1 MSFFMKDIRAGWY
14 DRRFAVYLFI
24 FRTVRLTAI
33 KLSGFK
39 SFVDPTTIQ
48 IQGQLVGVVG
58 PNGCGKSNII
68 DAVRWVLG
76 ESRASELRGE
86 SMRDVI
92 FSGTLARKSSG
103 RASVELAFD
112 NDEDRV
118 FGQWG
123 RYDELAVRRVLTRE
137 GGSSYHI
144 NSMNVRRRDIQDIFM
159 GTGLGPRAYAIIGQG
174 MIARII
180 EARPEELRVFL
191 EEAAGVSKYRERRR
205 ETENRLQDTRENL
218 TRVSDILR
226 EINQSLEKLE
236 EQAVVAEKYYALQ
249 KEQDEKQ
256 KLLWLLEKK
265 NAEQEH
271 ARLTVEAEKAKT
283 ALEAMNADLVR
294 HDGMLEVLRQEHAQ
308 ASDGL
313 HAAQGTLYQTNASIG
328 SLEAEIRYVIE
339 SRNRLQA
346 QIGTYSQQREQW
358 QKQET
363 NYIAEHEAASTQ
375 LLELAVLCEETRR
388 IVEQLA
394 DDLPEMEEAQRKIQA
409 TCNALHDK
417 ALQVRQQIALS
428 SAGHKNITGIL
439 SDLAMRK
446 ERLTQEKNGMAVPD
460 EAAFL
465 ALQQEQAEKEM
476 QLEAEH
482 GKLVLLQ
489 DSHPEL
495 EEKRRVL
502 QEQVEKRSAE
512 LAQTDARLSALTQIQ
527 ERAQAHGETESWL
540 KKYELAD
547 LPPIWHRLQV
557 EPGWET
563 ALEAVLGDR
572 IFAREMSRLEWVD
585 SFMDD
590 PPAARLSFFSATANS
605 ESPENADHREEALI
619 PFLTL
624 LKLQDQ
630 RLTPVLSGWMSRI
643 FIVQDMKEALAKR
656 QALPEGACFVLK
668 QGHLVDRQSVR
679 FYAPESEKE
688 GMFARQQEIENLA
701 SRFQDD
707 QKRLQDERMQL
718 VQRESDVARCNR
730 EIQEVHQRAT
740 ELTRQLHA
748 IQLQVVRQSEL
759 RDRYLQR
766 NSQIETVL
774 AEITA
779 QENEQREILAAE
791 EVRMEEL
798 DASLAEMQSQEEE
811 ARDVLLEKE
820 GGLAAFR
827 QRIRESERAA
837 QEAEFSEKSLKNRV
851 GELAKHIETAR
862 AQASQMSDS
871 VQQGQLAL
879 QELDDKVAQD
889 NLQVLLEQRL
899 DQEKAL
905 AALRQDLE
913 EVAQK
918 LREKQE
924 ERMEAERNLQPQRD
938 TIVNMQLKE
947 QAARINVEQY
957 AQKLDESG
965 ADIAVLSPMLHSGL
979 RPSSLQ
985 GEVTRLSNAI
995 TALGAVNLAA
1005 AGELSET
1012 QQRRNFLEEQYT
1024 DLTSAIE
1031 TLEDAIR
1038 RIDRETRTLLQDTFD
1053 QVNTHLS
1060 EVFPMLFGGGQASL
1074 IMTGDEILDAGVQIM
1089 VQPPGKK
1096 NVTIHLLSGGEKALA
1111 AIALVFSLFQLNPA
1125 PFCLLDEVDAP
1136 LDDANTERFCNMVKR
1151 MSAKTQFLF
1160 ISHNKIAM
1168 EMAQQLIG
1176 VTMQEQGVSRI
1187 VSVDIEKAAE
1197 FSSEVQ
1203 TA

>member
-1 MSFFMKDIRAGWY
+1 M
-14 DRRFAVYLFI
+14 
-24 FRTVRLTAI
+24 RLTSI

-92 FSGTLARKSSG
+92 FNGTTERRPSG

-112 NDEDRV
+112 NDDDRV

-123 RYDELAVRRVLTRE
+123 RYDELAVRRVLMRE

-144 NSMNVRRRDIQDIFM
+144 NNMNVRRRDIQDIFM

-180 EARPEELRVFL
+180 EARPEELRIFL

-265 NAEQEH
+265 NAEEEH

-283 ALEAMNADLVR
+283 ALEAMNADVVR
-294 HDGMLEVLRQEHAQ
+294 HEGILEALRQQHSQ
-308 ASDGL
+308 ASDEL
-313 HAAQGTLYQTNASIG
+313 HAAQGGLYQTNASIG

-346 QIGTYSQQREQW
+346 QIGSYTQQREQW
-358 QKQET
+358 QSQEQT
-363 NYIAEHEAASTQ
+363 YLAEHEAAGLQ
-375 LLELAVLCEETRR
+375 LLEMAVSCEAARQV
-388 IVEQLA
+388 VEQLVQA
-394 DDLPEMEEAQRKIQA
+394 LPDIEEAWRKAQA
-409 TCNALHDK
+409 KCSELHDQ
-417 ALQVRQQIALS
+417 ALQIRQQIALS

-439 SDLAMRK
+439 SDLSMRR
-446 ERLTQEKNGMAVPD
+446 ERLTQEKSGMDAPD
-460 EAAFL
+460 EAAFQ
-465 ALQQEQAEKEM
+465 ALQHDQAEKEM
-476 QLEAEH
+476 QLAGQH
-482 GKLVLLQ
+482 DRLAILQ
-489 DSHPEL
+489 DRHPDL
-495 EEKRRVL
+495 EEKRRVS
-502 QEQVEKRSAE
+502 QEHVERRTAE
-512 LAQTDARLSALTQIQ
+512 LAQIDARLSALVQIQ
-527 ERAQAHGETESWL
+527 ERSQAQGETESWL
-540 KKYELAD
+540 RKYELAD
-547 LPPIWHRLQV
+547 LPPVWHRLQI
-557 EPGWET
+557 ESGWEA
-563 ALEAVLGDR
+563 ALESVLSDR

-585 SFMDD
+585 SFMSD
-590 PPAARLSFFSATANS
+590 PPVSRLSFFTTAAS
-605 ESPENADHREEALI
+605 GGNAAFGAQTASGDLV
-619 PFLTL
+619 PFFSL

-630 RLTPVLSGWMSRI
+630 RLAPVLSEWLSRI
-643 FIVQDMKEALAKR
+643 FVAADMKDALARR
-656 QALPEGACFVLK
+656 QALPDGGCFILK

-701 SRFQDD
+701 A
-707 QKRLQDERMQL
+707 RLQEGQKLLQAERMQL
-718 VQRESDVARCNR
+718 VQRESDVLQCNR

-740 ELTRQLHA
+740 ELTRELHA

-766 NSQIETVL
+766 NSQIASVL
-774 AEITA
+774 AEIAA
-779 QENEQREILAAE
+779 QESEQREMLAVE

-798 DASLAEMQSQEEE
+798 DASLADMQSQEEA
-811 ARDVLLEKE
+811 ARDILLEKE
-820 GGLAAFR
+820 GELAVFR
-827 QRIRESERAA
+827 QRIRDSERAS
-837 QEAEFSEKSLKNRV
+837 QEAEFAEKSLKNRID
-851 GELAKHIETAR
+851 ELARHIETAR
-862 AQASQMSDS
+862 EQAMQMSNN
-871 VQQGQLAL
+871 VQQGQLSL
-879 QELDDKVAQD
+879 QELDDKVAQE
-889 NLQVLLEQRL
+889 NLQALLEQRL
-899 DQEKAL
+899 DQEKTL
-905 AALRQDLE
+905 GILRQNLE
-913 EVAQK
+913 DVAQK
-918 LREKQE
+918 LREAQE
-924 ERMEAERNLQPQRD
+924 QRMEVEKNLQPQRD
-938 TIVNMQLKE
+938 LIVSMQLKE

-957 AQKLDESG
+957 AQKLEEAG
-965 ADIAVLSPMLHSGL
+965 ADVAVLTERLHPGL
-979 RPSSLQ
+979 KSSSLQ
-985 GEVTRLSNAI
+985 SEVTRLSNAI
-995 TALGAVNLAA
+995 MALGAVNLAA

-1012 QQRRNFLEEQYT
+1012 QQRRNFLEEQHT
-1024 DLTSAIE
+1024 DLMAAIE

-1038 RIDRETRTLLQDTFD
+1038 RIDRETRTLLQNTFD
-1053 QVNTHLS
+1053 QVNGHLS
-1060 EVFPMLFGGGQASL
+1060 ELFPMLFGGGQASL

-1160 ISHNKIAM
+1160 VSHNKIAM

-1187 VSVDIEKAAE
+1187 VSVDIEKATE
-1197 FSSEVQ
+1197 LSNEVQ
-1203 TA
+1203 AA

>member
-1 MSFFMKDIRAGWY
+1 M
-14 DRRFAVYLFI
+14 
-24 FRTVRLTAI
+24 RLTSI

-92 FSGTLARKSSG
+92 FNGTTERKSSG

-112 NDEDRV
+112 NDDDRV

-144 NSMNVRRRDIQDIFM
+144 NNMNVRRRDIQDIFM

-256 KLLWLLEKK
+256 KLFWLLEKK
-265 NAEQEH
+265 NAEEEH
-271 ARLTVEAEKAKT
+271 ARLTIEAEKAKT
-283 ALEAMNADLVR
+283 ALEAMNADVVR
-294 HDGMLEVLRQEHAQ
+294 HDGLLEALRQQHAG
-308 ASDGL
+308 ASDEL
-313 HAAQGTLYQTNASIG
+313 HAAQGALYQTNASIG

-346 QIGTYSQQREQW
+346 QIGSYTQQKEQW
-358 QKQET
+358 QSQEQT
-363 NYIAEHEAASTQ
+363 YLAELETANARLVDLAVSCEAA
-375 LLELAVLCEETRR
+375 RR
-388 IVEQLA
+388 IVVQLA
-394 DDLPEMEEAQRKIQA
+394 GDLPGVEETWRQAQA
-409 TCNALHDK
+409 TCSQLHDQ

-428 SAGHKNITGIL
+428 SASHKNITGIL
-439 SDLAMRK
+439 TDLSVRR
-446 ERLTQEKNGMAVPD
+446 ERLVQEKSGMDAPD
-460 EAAFL
+460 EAVFQ
-465 ALQQEQAEKEM
+465 ALQEELAEKEIHL
-476 QLEAEH
+476 QQQHERLA
-482 GKLVLLQ
+482 LLQ
-489 DSHPEL
+489 DSHPDL
-495 EEKRRVL
+495 EEKRRVS
-502 QEQVEKRSAE
+502 QEQVERRSAE
-512 LAQTDARLSALTQIQ
+512 LAQTDARLSALIQIQ
-527 ERAQAHGETESWL
+527 ERSQAQGETESWL

-547 LPPIWHRLQV
+547 LPPVWRRLQV
-557 EPGWET
+557 EQGWEM
-563 ALEAVLGDR
+563 ALESVLSDR

-585 SFMDD
+585 SFMSD
-590 PPAARLSFFSATANS
+590 PPASKLSFFTTAQAGDTLS
-605 ESPENADHREEALI
+605 STVGTEKDKAGLT
-619 PFLTL
+619 PFFSL
-624 LKLQDQ
+624 LRLQDQ
-630 RLTPVLSGWMSRI
+630 RLAPVLSGWMRHV
-643 FIVQDMKEALAKR
+643 FVAHDMKDALARR
-656 QALPEGACFVLK
+656 QILPEGACFVLP

-688 GMFARQQEIENLA
+688 GMFARQQEIENLSA
-701 SRFQDD
+701 RLQDG
-707 QKRLQDERMQL
+707 QKLLQDERIRLMQC
-718 VQRESDVARCNR
+718 ESDVTQCNR
-730 EIQEVHQRAT
+730 EMQGIHQRAT
-740 ELTRQLHA
+740 ELTRELHA

-766 NSQIETVL
+766 HTQIESVL
-774 AEITA
+774 AGITG
-779 QENEQREILAAE
+779 QENEQREMLAVE

-798 DASLAEMQSQEEE
+798 DASLADMQSREE
-811 ARDVLLEKE
+811 AARDILLEKE
-820 GGLAAFR
+820 SDLAAFR
-827 QRIRESERAA
+827 VRIRESERAA
-837 QEAEFSEKSLKNRV
+837 QEAEFSEKSLKNRI
-851 GELAKHIETAR
+851 GELTKHIETAR
-862 AQASQMSDS
+862 EQATQMSAN
-871 VQQGQLAL
+871 VQQGQLTL
-879 QELDDKVAQD
+879 QDLNDKVAQD
-889 NLQVLLEQRL
+889 NLQVLLDQRL
-899 DQEKAL
+899 DQEKGL
-905 AALRQDLE
+905 AKLRQNLE
-913 EVAQK
+913 TVAQQ
-918 LREKQE
+918 LREAQE
-924 ERMEAERNLQPQRD
+924 QRMGAEKNLQPQRD
-938 TIVNMQLKE
+938 LIVSMQLKE
-947 QAARINVEQY
+947 QAARINVEQFS
-957 AQKLDESG
+957 QKLEESG
-965 ADIAVLSPMLHSGL
+965 ADIAALGEMLHPGL
-979 RPSSLQ
+979 RSSSLQ

-995 TALGAVNLAA
+995 AALGAVNLAA

-1012 QQRRNFLEEQYT
+1012 QQRRNFLEEQHA
-1024 DLTSAIE
+1024 DLNAAIE

-1038 RIDRETRTLLQDTFD
+1038 RIDGETRALLQGTFD
-1053 QVNTHLS
+1053 QVNGHLS

-1151 MSAKTQFLF
+1151 MSAKTQFVF

-1176 VTMQEQGVSRI
+1176 VTMQEKGVSRI
-1187 VSVDIEKAAE
+1187 VSVDIEKATE
-1197 FSSEVQ
+1197 FSNEVQ